1 MHTQARLA
9 GKGGGDSG
17 SSRKLGERFYRRG
30 DGTRA
35 YFFEEAELVRLFE
48 EHAGLRLVRS
58 AVQARN
64 IENRKMELT
73 MRRRWVQAVFER
85 PRR

>member
-1 MHTQARLA
+1 M
-9 GKGGGDSG
+9 
-17 SSRKLGERFYRRG
+17 
-30 DGTRA
+30 
-35 YFFEEAELVRLFE
+35 RLFE